1 MCALWEEIDMKK
13 IICALLAGVLA
24 LSLCA
29 CARDAQAGM
38 SIAPTAFSEET
49 MDVLKLLGD
58 DIQFYDLSLD
68 GSVKSFALSLWVYRD
83 GEWFEDGKMYGGSDT
98 LGRRIAIR
106 QTETGVDL
114 YNISE
119 TGREKCSYQALDTP
133 FEESLGIAGTKI
145 DGKTPIELN
154 RELPIWVKVGTT
166 SNQMEVLD
174 ITQDFREMEC
184 NAGIAVTLTLSDE
197 VVE

>member
-1 MCALWEEIDMKK
+1 MKK

-29 CARDAQAGM
+29 CARDVQAGM
-38 SIAPTAFSEET
+38 TIVPTAFSEET

-68 GSVKSFALSLWVYRD
+68 GSVESFALSLWVYRD

-114 YNISE
+114 YSISE

-145 DGKTPIELN
+145 DGETPIELN

-197 VVE
+197 IVE

>member
-1 MCALWEEIDMKK
+1 MKK

-29 CARDAQAGM
+29 CARDVQAGM

-106 QTETGVDL
+106 QTG
-114 YNISE
+114 
-119 TGREKCSYQALDTP
+119 
-133 FEESLGIAGTKI
+133 
-145 DGKTPIELN
+145 
-154 RELPIWVKVGTT
+154 
-166 SNQMEVLD
+166 
-174 ITQDFREMEC
+174 
-184 NAGIAVTLTLSDE
+184 
-197 VVE
+197 

>member
-1 MCALWEEIDMKK
+1 MKK

-29 CARDAQAGM
+29 CARDAQPGM
-38 SIAPTAFSEET
+38 YIAPAAFSEET
-49 MDVLKLLGD
+49 MDVLALLGD

-106 QTETGVDL
+106 QTETGFDL
-114 YNISE
+114 YSISE
-119 TGREKCSYQALDTP
+119 TGREKCSYPALDTP

-145 DGKTPIELN
+145 DGKTQIELN

-197 VVE
+197 VVK

>member
-1 MCALWEEIDMKK
+1 MKK

-29 CARDAQAGM
+29 CARSSQTAM
-38 SIAPTAFSEET
+38 SITPTAFSEET
-49 MDVLKLLGD
+49 LDVLELLGD

-83 GEWFEDGKMYGGSDT
+83 GEWFEDGRMYGGSDT

-106 QTETGVDL
+106 QTETSVDL
-114 YNISE
+114 YSISE

-145 DGKTPIELN
+145 DGKTQIELN
-154 RELPIWVKVGTT
+154 RALPIWVKVGTA
-166 SNQMEVLD
+166 SNRMEVLD

-197 VVE
+197 IVE

>member
-68 GSVKSFALSLWVYRD
+68 ESVKSFAISL
-83 GEWFEDGKMYGGSDT
+83 
-98 LGRRIAIR
+98 
-106 QTETGVDL
+106 
-114 YNISE
+114 
-119 TGREKCSYQALDTP
+119 C
-133 FEESLGIAGTKI
+133 
-145 DGKTPIELN
+145 
-154 RELPIWVKVGTT
+154 
-166 SNQMEVLD
+166 EVLPESWTNC
-174 ITQDFREMEC
+174 IVHRTPPTFCAIM
-184 NAGIAVTLTLSDE
+184 
-197 VVE
+197 